1 MTRQVQRQRQRDDR
15 APAGDTGSAA
25 DLRNDELSAD
35 VECCLAEIDEA
46 LQAGTDERAE
56 AKLEFE
62 RISTACDWQDCEELR
77 VWQARYAHLGL
88 RYGISCCGVPVLLG
102 G

>member
-1 MTRQVQRQRQRDDR
+1 MASQVQRQRQRDDR
-15 APAGDTGSAA
+15 SQAGDTGSAA

-35 VECCLAEIDEA
+35 VECCLAEIDEVLVSTA
-46 LQAGTDERAE
+46 DEQAQ

-62 RISTACDWQDCEELR
+62 QVSKDCGWQDCEGLR
-77 VWQARYAHLGL
+77 VWQAKYAHLGL
-88 RYGISCCGVPVLLG
+88 RYGISCCGTPVLLG